1 MEPAPVPTAEPV
13 EAAAPAVAEPV
24 AAEPAAPAA
33 VETTATVASDAPTS
47 GDLAALAQS
56 VGGDSTLTIVLA
68 VLAVVGGGAAW
79 KTYQRFSEQKHEQA
93 MEKLKLDREAAGM
106 GGAQPPPCAVK
117 QAEVD
122 AKLAEFSAR
131 LDAVMK
137 KTATLDGDFD
147 GADLTRDVKRLQKSV
162 KALQEESNGTR

>member
-1 MEPAPVPTAEPV
+1 MEPVPEAHAAPEAPAAPVAPEAPV
-13 EAAAPAVAEPV
+13 AAPAPDPATLT
-24 AAEPAAPAA
+24 ASSDAAP
-33 VETTATVASDAPTS
+33 TASDLS
-47 GDLAALAQS
+47 GIAQS
-56 VGGDSTLTIVLA
+56 VGGDSALTIVLA

-122 AKLAEFSAR
+122 AKLADLSAK
-131 LDAVMK
+131 LAAVEK
-137 KTATLDGDFD
+137 KTATMSTDFD
-147 GADLTRDVKRLQKSV
+147 GDDVVRDVKKLQKAV
-162 KALQEESNGTR
+162 KALQEESNGAR